1 MIPLKTKVIFSFLL
15 SEARGVYKD
24 NGSRYLALS
33 LPHSKK
39 YFSSNEAFFL
49 LLNFLIFWCYS
60 LKYFY

>member
-39 YFSSNEAFFL
+39 YFSSNEAFF
-49 LLNFLIFWCYS
+49 FIT
-60 LKYFY
+60 